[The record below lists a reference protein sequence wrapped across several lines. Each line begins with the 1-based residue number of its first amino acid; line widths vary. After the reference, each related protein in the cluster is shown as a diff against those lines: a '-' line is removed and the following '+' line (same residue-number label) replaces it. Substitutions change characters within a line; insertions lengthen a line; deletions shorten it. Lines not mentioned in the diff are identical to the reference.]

1 MKVLLSIKISIKDY
15 FPKEK
20 CIPYENFICLF
31 NLNNFNAKLKFSNLK
46 NQNFIKHNVES
57 YESNIVYNLHVFE
70 SIKNSLIGIYQII
83 INFDKIKNFN
93 INDTLTQEET
103 AKLIID
109 SQTKRKL
116 FDKITNV
123 TDISLVL
130 STEVKVLD
138 KKYFTSG
145 NKLNLNL
152 IKKDGN
158 NDNNEY
164 VSEFNNLTPKTFK
177 KKKIMKTLENDRE
190 ALRKIEDNFFSNNQ
204 SITDYN
210 IEDNDDIRSSVKKY
224 KSLSK
229 AKKLIQNNNFNE
241 IRLTNNNQDFN
252 NSYTVVVSPKHI
264 NTCCNYQKKY
274 KVKTCRKK
282 KFIPMK
288 KVTILDLM
296 QKKLD
301 PSFFRQKEENTHE
314 LKTKLK
320 DSKYTSNN
328 ISIKQMSK
336 INSNSLNNYNCL
348 SNEKRKQN
356 KCKKINLKHYDETY
370 SRKKTNYGLTN
381 KILVNLS
388 GKNKNERTISECKS
402 KNKVKK
408 NNKKLGFL
416 DNGKLNTETSM
427 KELMRAQ
434 KINNI
439 FLSTD
444 IAIKKPMGRK
454 TDVTKHIINDTDLKQ
469 ISKKKGIL
477 IKDNF
482 NNNYYDERSRG
493 TFSPKLPLKI
503 KFREG
508 LVLPNE
514 KNDNKTN
521 RYKERTYKKLL
532 TPKGEQIKILSFSNE
547 ENLIS
552 ENEELKKKC
561 FNLIDFYSLLTKK
574 LKKTR
579 NNNIE
584 CLKKLKLIKERNNNL
599 NKYKY
604 KIDEMKNNNES
615 KKVKN
620 HVFSHFEE
628 EKLLNKIIDIK
639 SKENSIYKNIF
650 LNFSD
655 ELNLQYK
662 INILKSQKKEMLLN
676 LIRNNIRFY
685 GNISRIYDKDKNK
698 KQIFLNLLDK
708 YDIREKINIDLN
720 YINYNNKEKSFD
732 DKIIREVDEDK
743 ENEEEDGDKSI
754 KYNNPLTNN
763 STIQNNLNIINISN
777 IENKNTKN
785 NNIFNDNFEEDEEE
799 IIPNNNIFVSN
810 NLNNKIQEI
819 KIEKSNNN
827 KSLDNEYD
835 ENLNNLIKTILI
847 EQFPEKYKMGIKF
860 VHIEKNKY
868 NFKNMIFHAYIEDND
883 VILKEEINGIVDNN
897 KFTLNEFYKKYLVR
911 EKNGNKNNFVYT
923 KKIKQKYIKLKNIEK
938 DQSLEPKIKNENSTT
953 IDTDKKCN
961 SYNSKTN
968 KINDEKL

>member
-1 MKVLLSIKISIKDY
+1 MKVLLSIKITIKDY

-20 CIPYENFICLF
+20 YIPYDNFICLF

-83 INFDKIKNFN
+83 INFEKIKNFN

-109 SQTKRKL
+109 PQTKRKL

-138 KKYFTSG
+138 KRYFTSWK
-145 NKLNLNL
+145 KLNINL
-152 IKKDGN
+152 IKKDEN
-158 NDNNEY
+158 IDNNEY
-164 VSEFNNLTPKTFK
+164 ISEFSNLTPKTFK

-190 ALRKIEDNFFSNNQ
+190 ALRKIDDNYFSNNQ
-204 SITDYN
+204 NMADYN

-229 AKKLIQNNNFNE
+229 VKKVIQNNNFNE
-241 IRLTNNNQDFN
+241 LPLTNNNQDFN

-264 NTCCNYQKKY
+264 NTFYNYQKKY
-274 KVKTCRKK
+274 KLKTYRKK
-282 KFIPMK
+282 KHVQMK

-301 PSFFRQKEENTHE
+301 PSFSRQKEENTLE
-314 LKTKLK
+314 LKTKPK
-320 DSKYTSNN
+320 DPKYTSNN
-328 ISIKQMSK
+328 ISIKKMNK
-336 INSNSLNNYNCL
+336 NNSNSLNNYQYQ
-348 SNEKRKQN
+348 SNGKRRQN

-370 SRKKTNYGLTN
+370 SNKKTNYGLNN

-388 GKNKNERTISECKS
+388 RKNKNERTISECKS
-402 KNKVKK
+402 KNKDK
-408 NNKKLGFL
+408 NNKQKLGFL
-416 DNGKLNTETSM
+416 DNGKINIETSM
-427 KELMRAQ
+427 KGPIKAQ

-439 FLSTD
+439 FLATD

-454 TDVTKHIINDTDLKQ
+454 TDIRKHIINDTDLKQ

-482 NNNYYDERSRG
+482 NNNCYDERSRG
-493 TFSPKLPLKI
+493 TFSPKLPLRI
-503 KFREG
+503 KFKEG
-508 LVLPNE
+508 LSLPNE

-521 RYKERTYKKLL
+521 IHKERTYKKLL
-532 TPKGEQIKILSFSNE
+532 TPKGEQIKILSFSNK

-552 ENEELKKKC
+552 ENEELKKKY

-574 LKKTR
+574 LIKTR

-584 CLKKLKLIKERNNNL
+584 CLKKLKLIKEKNNNL

-604 KIDEMKNNNES
+604 RIDEMKNNNES

-620 HVFSHFEE
+620 HVFSHFKE

-639 SKENSIYKNIF
+639 SKENSIFQNIF
-650 LNFSD
+650 LNFGD
-655 ELNLQYK
+655 FLNFQYK
-662 INILKSQKKEMLLN
+662 VNILKSQKKEMLLN

-685 GNISRIYDKDKNK
+685 GNISYIYDKDKNK

-708 YDIREKINIDLN
+708 YDIREKIKIDLK
-720 YINYNNKEKSFD
+720 YINYNNKEKSFE

-743 ENEEEDGDKSI
+743 ENEEEDDDKSI
-754 KYNNPLTNN
+754 KYNNPPINN
-763 STIQNNLNIINISN
+763 NIIQNNLNIINISN

-799 IIPNNNIFVSN
+799 IISNNNNLDNN

-819 KIEKSNNN
+819 KIEKSNN
-827 KSLDNEYD
+827 SLDNEYD

-847 EQFPEKYKMGIKF
+847 EQFPEKYKIGIKF

-897 KFTLNEFYKKYLVR
+897 KFTLSEFYKKYLVSD
-911 EKNGNKNNFVYT
+911 KNGNKNNFVYT

-938 DQSLEPKIKNENSTT
+938 DQSFEPKIKNENSTS
-953 IDTDKKCN
+953 IDTDKKYN
-961 SYNSKTN
+961 SYNS
-968 KINDEKL
+968 